1 MLRSQLHSWS
11 PLSSN
16 SGLQLWCPS
25 VRCPARHLCS
35 QFYLC
40 LPFNSL
46 SSLPSLHLPTDQCFQ
61 VLQVST
67 PINLFL
73 EASLRTPAPHTPS
86 KWVVLLP
93 FVPVRCVEL
102 WCCIIISLPLQCKP
116 DVFSS
121 LTSNTP
127 KLLCALDL
135 HSESICW
142 VNEWIDISRTSN
154 SDKCFCHKYILGIWI
169 I

>member
-1 MLRSQLHSWS
+1 MSLRSIQDFACFH
-11 PLSSN
+11 
-16 SGLQLWCPS
+16 PS
-25 VRCPARHLCS
+25 LIRG
-35 QFYLC
+35 
-40 LPFNSL
+40 LPFHPTL
-46 SSLPSLHLPTDQCFQ
+46 GSSCDAPLCGAQHAIFAHSSTFVFPSIPFLACHPFTCLLINASKSFRSPP
-61 VLQVST
+61 

-86 KWVVLLP
+86 KWVGLLP

-135 HSESICW
+135 HSESIC
-142 VNEWIDISRTSN
+142 
-154 SDKCFCHKYILGIWI
+154 
-169 I
+169 